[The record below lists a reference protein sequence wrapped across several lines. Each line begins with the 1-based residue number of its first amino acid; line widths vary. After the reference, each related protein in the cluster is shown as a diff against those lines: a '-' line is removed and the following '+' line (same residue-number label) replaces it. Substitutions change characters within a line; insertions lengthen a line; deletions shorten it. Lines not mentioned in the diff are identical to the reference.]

1 MRKLV
6 IKTAFIT
13 LGVTL
18 LLALAVFGTVSLLAP
33 SAMMRL
39 ALSLGL
45 ERIGADYAYQEYER
59 SGETEY
65 LARAFEICA
74 AEGYDDK
81 TAEMRFELLYAQ
93 NPADFDALCTRR
105 TEEISAQGGVY
116 AQYDYRD
123 YVIGLGACVKYRL
136 AADSADAE
144 GYAEAI
150 ALALAE
156 TDTRFPAGNPVIA
169 LAVEA
174 AGNKDAAFCAELL
187 AQVRT
192 AGFAETS
199 DYMNIVTILEEI
211 ANE

>member
-33 SAMMRL
+33 ATMMRL
-39 ALSLGL
+39 SLSLGL

-59 SGETEY
+59 SGEAEY

-81 TAEMRFELLYAQ
+81 TAEQRFELLCAQ
-93 NPADFDALCTRR
+93 DPETFAAMCERR
-105 TEEISAQGGVY
+105 TEEIAAQGGVY

-123 YVIGLGACVKYRL
+123 YVMGLGACVKYRL
-136 AADSADAE
+136 AAESNDAE
-144 GYAEAI
+144 GYADAI
-150 ALALAE
+150 GLALSETAAE
-156 TDTRFPAGNPVIA
+156 FPAGNPVIA

-174 AGNKDAAFCAELL
+174 AGARDAAFCGQLL
-187 AQVRT
+187 AQIGA
-192 AGFAETS
+192 AGFEETA
-199 DYMNIVTILEEI
+199 DYLNIVTILEEI